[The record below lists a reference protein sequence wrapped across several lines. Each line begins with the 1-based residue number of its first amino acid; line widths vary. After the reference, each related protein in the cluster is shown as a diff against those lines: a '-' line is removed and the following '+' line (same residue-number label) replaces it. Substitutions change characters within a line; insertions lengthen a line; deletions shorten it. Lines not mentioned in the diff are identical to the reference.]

1 MKNFKPPFR
10 IAPKNKCVVQ
20 DADNKAVATF
30 YPGAEEL
37 AAEYVAFINRKYDR
51 ILSKEEVNK
60 LLKG

>member
-1 MKNFKPPFR
+1 MMTKKT
-10 IAPKNKCVVQ
+10 VTV
-20 DADNKAVATF
+20 F
-30 YPGAEEL
+30 YKGAEEL

>member
-10 IAPKNKCVVQ
+10 IAPKYKHVVL

-37 AAEYVAFINRKYDR
+37 AAEYVAFIN
-51 ILSKEEVNK
+51 KEY
-60 LLKG
+60 KGMLNNEDIKKII